1 VPTAAWGF
9 PTRIGLAGAI
19 HGGHLSGRNAT
30 TSIRRGSR
38 MDWEPLRMS
47 YIAKAAIEVERYLE
61 TLHAAH

>member
-1 VPTAAWGF
+1 
-9 PTRIGLAGAI
+9 
-19 HGGHLSGRNAT
+19 
-30 TSIRRGSR
+30 